1 MQELVAIAQTGQG
14 FVETLSQIWE
24 RGDAAMPLD
33 PRLPDAARAALIA
46 ALAPTRLVEADGTEQ
61 HLNGRQVDAGDALVI
76 ATSGS
81 TGTPKGV
88 VHTHASL
95 EASARST
102 STALGVDVSNDRWL
116 CCLPLTHIAG
126 LAIVVR

>member
-14 FVETLSQIWE
+14 FVETLSTIWE

-33 PRLPDAARAALIA
+33 PRLPDAARDSLIA
-46 ALAPTRLVEADGTEQ
+46 ALAPTRIIEDNGTEQ
-61 HLNGRQVDAGDALVI
+61 RLNGRQVDAGDALVI

-88 VHTHASL
+88 VHTHAS
-95 EASARST
+95 R
-102 STALGVDVSNDRWL
+102 
-116 CCLPLTHIAG
+116 
-126 LAIVVR
+126 